1 MSSLEQ
7 FHSGFGE
14 IITNQFAKCIE
25 FSGDLDVTFD
35 EYSEKLLDSLANIHG
50 KNVINETENRMEDH
64 INEIYNNDLYLSI
77 GLCKGNETGQVGKV
91 TSSWVRLCTGYQVLD
106 DDWRKKRLEAKK

>member
-35 EYSEKLLDSLANIHG
+35 EYSEKLLDLFHVNF
-50 KNVINETENRMEDH
+50 EE
-64 INEIYNNDLYLSI
+64 LYL
-77 GLCKGNETGQVGKV
+77 Q
-91 TSSWVRLCTGYQVLD
+91 
-106 DDWRKKRLEAKK
+106 